1 MKNKIKFIVMDVDGT
16 LTDGKVY
23 MGASEELFKAFDIK
37 DGYAIAR
44 ILPQKDIIP
53 IVITARNSRM
63 LKQRCDELNI
73 KECWQGQMNKLDK
86 LNQILESYSTEYCK
100 YTLESVA
107 YIGDDLIDL
116 PCMEAVK
123 KGNGIV
129 GCPAD
134 AVEKVRQTADYISR
148 FPGGC
153 GAVRDFIEWIVK
165 ETDEGDVQNR
175 IDFAISYLSKRN
187 LSREENGFYQVNDYF
202 SYTVKDYMTLSFED
216 ACAESHANHADVQW
230 IVKGTA
236 KYCFQ
241 NCGCSIP
248 VGLYDAQ
255 KDVQLWEKSIP
266 SMEMILKENGY
277 TVIYPQQIHIPC
289 IAVEQPECIKIVVG
303 KVNVGNIR

>member
-44 ILPQKDIIP
+44 ILPQNDIIP
-53 IVITARNSRM
+53 IVITARDSRM
-63 LKQRCDELNI
+63 LKQRCAELNI
-73 KECWQGQMNKLDK
+73 KECWQGQMNKLEK
-86 LNQILESYSTEYCK
+86 LNQILESYSTEYQK

-116 PCMEAVK
+116 PCMEAIK
-123 KGNGIV
+123 KEKGIV

-134 AVEKVRQTADYISR
+134 SVGEVRQIADFISG
-148 FPGGC
+148 FPGGR
-153 GAVRDFIEWIVK
+153 GAVRDFIEWIVRA
-165 ETDEGDVQNR
+165 TDEGNVQNR
-175 IDFAISYLSKRN
+175 IDFALSYLSKCD
-187 LSREENGFYQVNDYF
+187 LSQEKNGFYRVNDYF
-202 SYTVKDYMTLSFED
+202 SYTVKDYITLPFTD
-216 ACAESHANHADVQW
+216 ACAESHTHHADIQW
-230 IVKGTA
+230 IVKGSA

-241 NCGCSIP
+241 NCGCSNP
-248 VGLYDAQ
+248 QGSYDAQ
-255 KDVQLWEKSIP
+255 KDVQLWEKSIS
-266 SMEMILKENGY
+266 SMEMILKENSY

-303 KVNVGNIR
+303 KVNVEKL